1 MRNNKKLTLKN
12 LGLPTAM
19 NLYEAMG
26 WKYLKQSRL
35 NIAVAEMKL
44 RKRIDSF
51 GIFNLIVFLLH

>member
-26 WKYLKQSRL
+26 WKYLK
-35 NIAVAEMKL
+35 
-44 RKRIDSF
+44 
-51 GIFNLIVFLLH
+51 